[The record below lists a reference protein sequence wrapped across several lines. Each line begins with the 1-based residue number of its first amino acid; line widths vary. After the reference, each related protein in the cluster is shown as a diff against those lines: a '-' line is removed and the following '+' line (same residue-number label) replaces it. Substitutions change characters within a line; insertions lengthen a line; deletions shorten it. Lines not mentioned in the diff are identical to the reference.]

1 MRDPILK
8 PCEGS
13 GHPGHLH
20 SDDSSL
26 AMCAMC
32 GRTPMTDPTPDLAM
46 SSDRLIELQERA
58 DEGKPFSP
66 IAVGELLAEVD
77 RQAAKIHALRV
88 AAWLV
93 IDDLAQKYTAYEVE
107 MGDSVAR
114 LRSVLEGGTDD

>member
-1 MRDPILK
+1 
-8 PCEGS
+8 
-13 GHPGHLH
+13 
-20 SDDSSL
+20 
-26 AMCAMC
+26 
-32 GRTPMTDPTPDLAM
+32 MTDPTPDLAM
-46 SSDRLIELQERA
+46 SSARLIELQERA

-77 RQAAKIHALRV
+77 RQAAEIHALRV